1 MRRKVLFVRFRV
13 SEFQDLCEL
22 ASNGLWGGV
31 GPWRWGFWEE
41 LSRRRWGGGAH
52 LVGQTGQQVEHKVAH
67 PLQEL
72 LQRLER
78 VHVQN
83 ELLRLEVDHDLVN
96 VWEGTGSQGR
106 L

>member
-1 MRRKVLFVRFRV
+1 MGLLGGAELEEVGRR
-13 SEFQDLCEL
+13 
-22 ASNGLWGGV
+22 
-31 GPWRWGFWEE
+31 
-41 LSRRRWGGGAH
+41 AH
-52 LVGQTGQQVEHKVAH
+52 LVGQTGQQVQHKVAH

-106 L
+106 LGPHIGGPGGQGWRERLQDT